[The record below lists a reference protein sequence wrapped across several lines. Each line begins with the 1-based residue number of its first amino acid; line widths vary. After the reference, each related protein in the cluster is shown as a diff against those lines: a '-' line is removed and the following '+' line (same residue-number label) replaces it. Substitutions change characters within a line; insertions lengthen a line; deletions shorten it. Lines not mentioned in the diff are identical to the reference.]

1 MVETL
6 RYKKVGQGFSPA
18 KGLFPLERDAHLHRQ
33 IGDLCESGIDAVGY
47 ASVARRVTEI
57 TVRA

>member
-1 MVETL
+1 MSEML
-6 RYKKVGQGFSPA
+6 RYKKVRQGFSPA
-18 KGLFPLERDAHLHRQ
+18 KGLLLLERDAHFHRQ
-33 IGDLCESGIDAVGY
+33 IGDLCESGIDAVGF